1 MKEKVIWIVVV
12 LAAVGLFLNYRD
24 TQGLKKIL
32 KEREAKAEAKVA
44 ELEKVNVKLYA
55 DNTEREKKIAQYSVV
70 IEGLRTDIQKANKK
84 TAEVVARL
92 QTAPPDELLAE
103 TRRILATDQVWLRPA
118 GAEFSL
124 LAFRDNTG
132 KLIEW
137 ENFSLVVV
145 PKLVAETEW
154 KARKIDEQADEIS
167 NFKIID
173 AGRIQQLEA
182 VRGIVTDLKEYIKI
196 ENRKGLVNT
205 LIKVGAGILIGYAIG
220 R

>member
-92 QTAPPDELLAE
+92 QTAPPDELLKE

-118 GAEFSL
+118 GASS
-124 LAFRDNTG
+124 RT
-132 KLIEW
+132 
-137 ENFSLVVV
+137 
-145 PKLVAETEW
+145 
-154 KARKIDEQADEIS
+154 
-167 NFKIID
+167 
-173 AGRIQQLEA
+173 
-182 VRGIVTDLKEYIKI
+182 
-196 ENRKGLVNT
+196 
-205 LIKVGAGILIGYAIG
+205 
-220 R
+220 